1 MSDAAKYMT
10 GKCLPCHC
18 VPRPMGIYLTDQKAK
33 VLWDGLSPGRC
44 VWARINEEERRDE
57 TSKFVF
63 ITLQC
68 AHFTLSSKTK
78 RNFKNFL
85 LPYFSTIF
93 SFFFSFYNALM
104 VFVDNNRSI
113 FFTSYILEGAIKKFR
128 SSKASSF
135 VC

>member
-1 MSDAAKYMT
+1 ML
-10 GKCLPCHC
+10 G
-18 VPRPMGIYLTDQKAK
+18 
-33 VLWDGLSPGRC
+33 
-44 VWARINEEERRDE
+44 ARINEEESRDE

-93 SFFFSFYNALM
+93 SSFFSFYNALM
-104 VFVDNNRSI
+104 VFGDDNRSI
-113 FFTSYILEGAIKKFR
+113 FFTSYILDGAIRKFR
-128 SSKASSF
+128 GSKATLFVKLNIFSTGSF
-135 VC
+135 IIKF